1 MDDKTNLYVFEKK
14 EVFLIFIF
22 MILIAITSFVLGVKI
37 GKTFTYPQLEDTL
50 SREQSPAI
58 GQTGL
63 SFQSDREERVSDLG
77 EIKLEDSDLDV
88 TARMREALV
97 QEIAGGDR
105 AVQERPT
112 QVQQQEQTPVPAQP
126 APPDLTGK
134 WTVQIASFPRLSEAQ
149 DFAAG
154 FKARGQNAII
164 REVNLPSRGGIWYR
178 VSLGL
183 FESASEASEFM
194 RSNREL
200 LAGEKDAM
208 PLQL

>member
-37 GKTFTYPQLEDTL
+37 GKTFTYPQLDESL
-50 SREQSPAI
+50 SREQSPVAN
-58 GQTGL
+58 QSDL
-63 SFQSDREERVSDLG
+63 SFQSEREEQVNELSDMT
-77 EIKLEDSDLDV
+77 LEESDLDT
-88 TARMREALV
+88 TARLRETLV
-97 QEIAGGDR
+97 QEIAG
-105 AVQERPT
+105 A
-112 QVQQQEQTPVPAQP
+112 QTPAREEEPAVVQ
-126 APPDLTGK
+126 APEPSEQVEEAQPDLTGK
-134 WTVQIASFPRLSEAQ
+134 WTIQLASFPQLTLAQ

-154 FKARGQNAII
+154 FKARGQNTII

-183 FESASEASEFM
+183 FDSSSQALEFM

-200 LAGEKDAM
+200 LDGEKDATPM
-208 PLQL
+208 QL

>member
-37 GKTFTYPQLEDTL
+37 GKTFTYPQLDDTL
-50 SREQSPAI
+50 SREQSPAV
-58 GQTGL
+58 GQTGV
-63 SFQSDREERVSDLG
+63 SFQSDREERISDLG
-77 EIKLEDSDLDV
+77 DIKLEESDLDA
-88 TARMREALV
+88 TARLREALV
-97 QEIAGGDR
+97 QEIAGEDR
-105 AVQERPT
+105 PVQERPA
-112 QVQQQEQTPVPAQP
+112 QVQPQEQAPAQP
-126 APPDLTGK
+126 PAPDLTGK
-134 WTVQIASFPRLSEAQ
+134 WTVQIASFPRLAEAQ

-164 REVNLPSRGGIWYR
+164 REVNIPSRGGIWYR